1 MLIVS
6 SNPPPHFSHFKIIA
20 MRRPFTGSFRVY
32 RQSLTVKEVRCR
44 PTNPSGAWVTLQR
57 GTRLSGPVIARI
69 RMLVRDR
76 NDAPKLRMVYFYA
89 HGTDGH

>member
-20 MRRPFTGSFRVY
+20 MTRPFTGSFRVY

-57 GTRLSGPVIARI
+57 GTWLSGPVIAGI
-69 RMLVRDR
+69 RMLVRIETTLP
-76 NDAPKLRMVYFYA
+76 N
-89 HGTDGH
+89 